1 MAQQLKDEV
10 LEKDPK
16 EKKQLKRVY
25 FANFFD
31 AEDILFCT
39 MANEKKLRK
48 EVKLSNKVLPDKV
61 HFDYVLFATFS
72 KGDLLSLELKKLS
85 DNTSLFK
92 LSGDTLVKLIS
103 KPTFDYEVL
112 KRTKK
117 TISGE
122 GDFKKAAGKRTIVNL
137 YNYACSKY

>member
-1 MAQQLKDEV
+1 MTQQLKDEV

-31 AEDILFCT
+31 ADDILFCT

-48 EVKLSNKVLPDKV
+48 EVKTSKKALPSTV
-61 HFDYVLFATFS
+61 HFDYVVFATFS
-72 KGDLLSLELKKLS
+72 KGELISLELKKLS

-92 LSGDTLVKLIS
+92 LSGDTLGKLIS

-117 TISGE
+117 TISSE
-122 GDFKKAAGKRTIVNL
+122 SDFKKAAGKRTIVNL
-137 YNYACSKY
+137 YNYVCSKF